1 MTLEELAPK
10 LQEIR
15 DKLVNEARERVMIAA
30 ATAMKAE
37 MQDRIFNRGED
48 VNGGKI
54 GNYSQKAAYFTKE
67 QFVRKSAFKAQGQ
80 NGFKGE
86 RVVYDKK
93 AKTAKVVKKPPQSM
107 FLKEGYKEF
116 RDIQGRKT
124 DTKNYKLTGSLEK
137 SIQVVKKDKEILI
150 AITDAD
156 ESKKRHWLEKQDNKE
171 VFKGSKSDLKVF
183 RQAVSDEIEHIRHS
197 L

>member
-1 MTLEELAPK
+1 MTLEELGPR

-15 DKLVNEARERVMIAA
+15 DKLVKEAQERVLIAA

-48 VNGGKI
+48 INGGKI
-54 GNYSQKAAYFTKE
+54 GNYSEKASYFTKD
-67 QFVRKSAFKAQGQ
+67 QFVRKSAFKPQGQ

-93 AKTAKVVKKPPQSM
+93 SKTGKVVKKVPKSM
-107 FLKEGYKEF
+107 YLPDGYKEF

-137 SIQVVKKDKEILI
+137 SIQVVKKGNEILI
-150 AITDAD
+150 AITDGD
-156 ESKKRHWLEKQDNKE
+156 ESKKRHWLEAQDDKQ
-171 VFKGSKSDLKVF
+171 VFKGSKSDFKVF
-183 RQAVSDEIEHIRHS
+183 TQAVSDEVEYLRNNI
-197 L
+197 